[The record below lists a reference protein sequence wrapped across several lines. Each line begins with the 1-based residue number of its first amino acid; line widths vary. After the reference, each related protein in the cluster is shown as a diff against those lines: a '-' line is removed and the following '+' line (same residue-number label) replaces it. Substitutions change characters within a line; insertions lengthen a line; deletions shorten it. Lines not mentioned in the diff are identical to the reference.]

1 MPLFKI
7 FCLLQLSSL
16 VSSIVWNEP
25 TQTAWRAEPV
35 GNFVEQT
42 AAPAAPA
49 LRRRDDPQGSICGY
63 FPGELNGAFT
73 CGSSAFCGYD
83 QVNTMFGCCTYDAA
97 ENSYLGCGQQ
107 STCYQTTPTSSDT
120 GALFCTDAASPSC
133 VKYLYSF
140 PAVVYSAFGCSDVP
154 GTFEVYS
161 TFVASAPKSLAYTA
175 TTESGGTILLTSSN
189 GSPITDSQSQST
201 NVVSIAIAPTATQK
215 TAGSQA
221 TSNILPTT
229 TKSGTAEGR
238 HPRRWRVAI
247 SCGFLGVLLV
257 V

>member
-1 MPLFKI
+1 M
-7 FCLLQLSSL
+7 
-16 VSSIVWNEP
+16 
-25 TQTAWRAEPV
+25 
-35 GNFVEQT
+35 
-42 AAPAAPA
+42 
-49 LRRRDDPQGSICGY
+49 LRRYSKVPVLIIACS
-63 FPGELNGAFT
+63 
-73 CGSSAFCGYD
+73 
-83 QVNTMFGCCTYDAA
+83 
-97 ENSYLGCGQQ
+97 
-107 STCYQTTPTSSDT
+107 
-120 GALFCTDAASPSC
+120 TDAASPSC